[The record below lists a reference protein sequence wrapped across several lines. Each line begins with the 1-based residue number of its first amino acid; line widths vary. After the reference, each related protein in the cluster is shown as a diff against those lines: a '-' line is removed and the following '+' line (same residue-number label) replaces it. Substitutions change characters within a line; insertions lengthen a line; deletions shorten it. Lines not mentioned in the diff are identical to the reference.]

1 MALSNPSSPNVPT
14 APGHV
19 TTLSNG
25 LYPSTSSKSASPVAA
40 NPSQLSRL
48 STLLAQGQ
56 KKEAA
61 EYAID
66 HGLWSHALV
75 ISSAVGAELW
85 KDTVMRFTAAELSAR
100 SEGTAGIRASYAL
113 IGGMSHSSCE

>member
-1 MALSNPSSPNVPT
+1 MQL
-14 APGHV
+14 

-25 LYPSTSSKSASPVAA
+25 IYPSTSPNSASPVAA
-40 NPSQLSRL
+40 NPSQLSHL

-61 EYAID
+61 QYAID

-85 KDTVMRFTAAELSAR
+85 KDTVMRFTAAELNAR
-100 SEGTAGIRASYAL
+100 SEGTAGIKASYAL
-113 IGGMSHSSCE
+113 FGGMGHSSCKQRRSEHV